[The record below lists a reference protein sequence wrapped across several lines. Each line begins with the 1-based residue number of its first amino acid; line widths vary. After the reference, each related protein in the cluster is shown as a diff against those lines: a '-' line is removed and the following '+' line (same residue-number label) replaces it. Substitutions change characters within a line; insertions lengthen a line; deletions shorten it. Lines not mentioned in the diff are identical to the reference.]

1 MYPCSYVLNK
11 RMVDNLT
18 LHHRFLLVTP
28 LHDLYDV
35 LLMEW
40 TGMQS
45 VTFRCHFF
53 FLIVSFEIGQMVL
66 K

>member
-1 MYPCSYVLNK
+1 
-11 RMVDNLT
+11 MVDNLT

-53 FLIVSFEIGQMVL
+53 FFNCFI
-66 K
+66 